1 VGDKETYFFQNLMEI
16 IRIIR
21 LKSQKNSPE
30 SNNSLFSQKSNFSLQ
45 ITSIYKKKHTSVL
58 PTSYFFS
65 LKSDKFNILK
75 KPKKNE
81 LNQNKI
87 KDLINP

>member
-1 VGDKETYFFQNLMEI
+1 
-16 IRIIR
+16 
-21 LKSQKNSPE
+21 
-30 SNNSLFSQKSNFSLQ
+30 
-45 ITSIYKKKHTSVL
+45 VL